1 MSIIT
6 NFNTGYKDV
15 RTRNYKYYVCDFETT
30 VYKGQQYTEVWAAA
44 VVELNTEDVVI
55 LHSIQDFLGYIFS
68 LNVNIVGYFHNLKF
82 DGNFIVDWLLRNG
95 YNWNRVAEG
104 KMKTNDFKCAISDR
118 GAWYTITIKKGQT
131 VIEFR
136 DSLKLLPF
144 SVKRIG
150 KSFKTK
156 HKKLDMKYEG
166 FRYATCEITD
176 EEKEYIANDVLV
188 VKEALEIMFERG
200 HQKLTIGSC
209 CLEEFKSTYDKTD
222 FKNFFPNLTEIE
234 IDPDL
239 YGESNA
245 DAYIRHSY
253 RGGYCYLVKG
263 KENKIYFNGWTA
275 DINSSYPSNMSS
287 ESGNYYPV
295 GKPMFWKGDIPKE
308 ADNKYYF
315 VRIRCRFNIKD
326 CMLPTVQIKGTL
338 LYNGTDYLT
347 TSDYYDYQ
355 SGTYKR
361 YYIKQGVKHDS
372 YVTMTMTCVDY
383 ELFLKHYNTI
393 DLEVLDGCY
402 FMKAIG
408 LFDDYMYK
416 YKEIKENSVDAEREL
431 AKLYLNNLYGKFAAN
446 DSSSYKVPY
455 INSKNV
461 LGFEIVEEHEKKP
474 GFIAVGSA
482 ITSYARRFV
491 INAAQAN
498 YHGVDKDGFIYCD
511 TDSIHCSGKPEEV
524 KGIRIHPTSFCA
536 WKLESYWDKA
546 VFVRQKTY
554 MEHVTHVDGKEVEP
568 FYNIRC
574 AGMSEDAKQEF
585 LDKYDITDFKE
596 GLKLNEG
603 LRPVRMPGGIVLEK
617 KGYHMTKKQIRKFKE
632 D

>member
-1 MSIIT
+1 M
-6 NFNTGYKDV
+6 

-44 VVELNTEDVVI
+44 IVELHTEDVTI

-68 LNVNIVGYFHNLKF
+68 LNVNVVGYFHNLKF
-82 DGNFIVDWLLRNG
+82 DGNFIIDWLLRNG
-95 YNWNRVAEG
+95 YQWNRVAEG
-104 KMKTNDFKCAISDR
+104 KMKTNEFKCAISDR

-150 KSFKTK
+150 KSFKTQ
-156 HKKLDMKYEG
+156 HKKMDMEYEG
-166 FRYATCEITD
+166 FRYAGCEITD
-176 EEKEYIANDVLV
+176 KEKEYIANDVLV

-263 KENKIYFNGWTA
+263 KENKIYSNGWTA

-315 VRIRCRFNIKD
+315 VRIRCRFNIKEG
-326 CMLPTVQIKGTL
+326 MLPTVQIKGTL

-361 YYIKQGVKHDS
+361 YYMKQGVKNDS

-383 ELFLKHYNTI
+383 ELFLKHYNPI

-511 TDSIHCSGKPEEV
+511 TDSIHCSGKPEDV

-603 LRPVRMPGGIVLEK
+603 LKPVRMPGGIVLEK

>member
-1 MSIIT
+1 M
-6 NFNTGYKDV
+6 

-82 DGNFIVDWLLRNG
+82 DGNFIIDWLLRND
-95 YNWNRVAEG
+95 YKWNRVAEG
-104 KMKTNDFKCAISDR
+104 KMKTNEFKCAISDR

-150 KSFKTK
+150 KSFKTA
-156 HKKLDMKYEG
+156 HKKLDMEYEG
-166 FRYATCEITD
+166 FRYAGCEIT
-176 EEKEYIANDVLV
+176 EKEKEYIANDVLV

-263 KENKIYFNGWTA
+263 KENKIYDNGWTA
-275 DINSSYPSNMSS
+275 DINSSYSSNMSS

-315 VRIRCRFNIKD
+315 VRIRCRFNIKEG
-326 CMLPTVQIKGTL
+326 MLPTVQIKGTL

-361 YYIKQGVKHDS
+361 YYMKQGVKHDS

-383 ELFLKHYNTI
+383 ELFLKHYNPI

-408 LFDDYMYK
+408 LFDEYMYK
-416 YKEIKENSVDAEREL
+416 YKEIKENSVGAEREL
-431 AKLYLNNLYGKFAAN
+431 AKLYLNNLCGKFAAN

-498 YHGVDKDGFIYCD
+498 FHGVDKDGFIYCD

-554 MEHVTHVDGKEVEP
+554 MEHVTHVNGEEVEP

-603 LRPVRMPGGIVLEK
+603 LKPVRMPGGIVLEK
-617 KGYHMTKKQIRKFKE
+617 KGYHMAKKQIRKFKE

>member
-1 MSIIT
+1 M
-6 NFNTGYKDV
+6 

-82 DGNFIVDWLLRNG
+82 DGNFIIDWLLRND
-95 YNWNRVAEG
+95 YKWNRVAEG
-104 KMKTNDFKCAISDR
+104 KMKTNEFKCAISDR

-150 KSFKTK
+150 KSFKTA
-156 HKKLDMKYEG
+156 HKKLDMEYEG
-166 FRYATCEITD
+166 FRYAGCEIT
-176 EEKEYIANDVLV
+176 EKEKEYIANDVLV

-263 KENKIYFNGWTA
+263 KENKIYDNGWTA
-275 DINSSYPSNMSS
+275 DINSSYSSNMSS

-315 VRIRCRFNIKD
+315 VRIRCRFNIKEG
-326 CMLPTVQIKGTL
+326 MLPTVQIKGTL

-361 YYIKQGVKHDS
+361 YYMKQGVKHDS

-383 ELFLKHYNTI
+383 ELFLKHYNPI

-408 LFDDYMYK
+408 LFDEYMYK
-416 YKEIKENSVDAEREL
+416 YKEIKENSVGAEREL

-498 YHGVDKDGFIYCD
+498 FHGVDKDGFIYCD

-554 MEHVTHVDGKEVEP
+554 MEHVTHVNGEEVEP

-603 LRPVRMPGGIVLEK
+603 LKPVRIPGGIVLEK
-617 KGYHMTKKQIRKFKE
+617 KGYHMAKKQIRKFKE

>member
-1 MSIIT
+1 M
-6 NFNTGYKDV
+6 

-44 VVELNTEDVVI
+44 VVELNTEDVTI

-82 DGNFIVDWLLRNG
+82 DGNFIIDWLLRND
-95 YNWNRVAEG
+95 YKWNRVAEG
-104 KMKTNDFKCAISDR
+104 KMKTNEFKCAISDR

-150 KSFKTK
+150 KSFKTR
-156 HKKLDMKYEG
+156 HKKLDMEYEG
-166 FRYATCEITD
+166 FRYAGCEIT
-176 EEKEYIANDVLV
+176 EKEKEYIANDVLV

-234 IDPDL
+234 IDPEL

-263 KENKIYFNGWTA
+263 KENKIYSNGWTA

-287 ESGNYYPV
+287 ESGNFYPV

-315 VRIRCRFNIKD
+315 VRIRCRFNIKEG
-326 CMLPTVQIKGTL
+326 MLPTVQIKGTL

-361 YYIKQGVKHDS
+361 YYMKQGVKHDS

-383 ELFLKHYNTI
+383 ELFLKHYNPI

-402 FMKAIG
+402 FLKEIG
-408 LFDDYMYK
+408 LFDGYMYK

-455 INSKNV
+455 INNKNV

-585 LDKYDITDFKE
+585 LEKYDITDFKE

-603 LRPVRMPGGIVLEK
+603 LKPVRLPGGIVLEK

-632 D
+632 V

>member
-1 MSIIT
+1 MRI
-6 NFNTGYKDV
+6 
-15 RTRNYKYYVCDFETT
+15 RNYKYYVCDFETT

-44 VVELNTEDVVI
+44 VVELNTEDVKI

-82 DGNFIVDWLLRNG
+82 DGNFIIDWLLRND
-95 YNWNRVAEG
+95 YKWNRVAEG
-104 KMKTNDFKCAISDR
+104 KMKTNEFKCAISDR

-150 KSFKTK
+150 KSFKTA
-156 HKKLDMKYEG
+156 HKKLDMEYEG
-166 FRYATCEITD
+166 FRYAGCEIT
-176 EEKEYIANDVLV
+176 EKEKEYIANDVLV

-263 KENKIYFNGWTA
+263 KENKIYDNGWTA
-275 DINSSYPSNMSS
+275 DINSSYSSNMSS

-315 VRIRCRFNIKD
+315 VRIRCRFNIKEG
-326 CMLPTVQIKGTL
+326 MLPTVQIKGTL

-361 YYIKQGVKHDS
+361 YYMKQGVKHDS

-408 LFDDYMYK
+408 LFDEYMYK
-416 YKEIKENSVDAEREL
+416 YKEIKENSVGAEREL

-498 YHGVDKDGFIYCD
+498 FHGVDKDGFIYCD

-554 MEHVTHVDGKEVEP
+554 MEHVTHVNGEEVEP

-603 LRPVRMPGGIVLEK
+603 LKPVRMPGGIVLEK
-617 KGYHMTKKQIRKFKE
+617 KGYHMAKKQIRKFKE

>member
-1 MSIIT
+1 M
-6 NFNTGYKDV
+6 

-82 DGNFIVDWLLRNG
+82 DGNFIIDWLLRND
-95 YNWNRVAEG
+95 YKWNRVAEG
-104 KMKTNDFKCAISDR
+104 KMKTNEFKCAISDR

-150 KSFKTK
+150 KSFKTA
-156 HKKLDMKYEG
+156 HKKLDMEYEG
-166 FRYATCEITD
+166 FRYAGCEIT
-176 EEKEYIANDVLV
+176 EKEKEYIANDVLV

-263 KENKIYFNGWTA
+263 KENKIYDNGWTA
-275 DINSSYPSNMSS
+275 DINSSYSSNMSS

-315 VRIRCRFNIKD
+315 VRIRCRFNIKEG
-326 CMLPTVQIKGTL
+326 MLPTVQIKGTL

-361 YYIKQGVKHDS
+361 YYMKQGVKHDS

-383 ELFLKHYNTI
+383 ELFLKHYNPI

-408 LFDDYMYK
+408 LFDEYMYK
-416 YKEIKENSVDAEREL
+416 YKEIKENSVGAEREL

-498 YHGVDKDGFIYCD
+498 FHGVDKDGFIYCD

-554 MEHVTHVDGKEVEP
+554 MEHVTHVNGEEVEP

-585 LDKYDITDFKE
+585 LDKYDIKDFKE

-603 LRPVRMPGGIVLEK
+603 LKPVRIPGGIVLEK
-617 KGYHMTKKQIRKFKE
+617 KGYHMAKKQIRTFKE

>member
-1 MSIIT
+1 M
-6 NFNTGYKDV
+6 

-82 DGNFIVDWLLRNG
+82 DGNFIIDWLLRND
-95 YNWNRVAEG
+95 YKWNRVAEG
-104 KMKTNDFKCAISDR
+104 KMKTNEFKCAISDR

-150 KSFKTK
+150 KSFKTA
-156 HKKLDMKYEG
+156 HKKLDMEYEG
-166 FRYATCEITD
+166 FRYAGCEIT
-176 EEKEYIANDVLV
+176 EKEKEYIANDVLV

-263 KENKIYFNGWTA
+263 KENKIYDNGWTA
-275 DINSSYPSNMSS
+275 DINSSYSSNMSS

-315 VRIRCRFNIKD
+315 VRIRCRFNIKEG
-326 CMLPTVQIKGTL
+326 MLPTVQIKGTL

-361 YYIKQGVKHDS
+361 YYMKQGVKHDS

-408 LFDDYMYK
+408 LFDEYMYK
-416 YKEIKENSVDAEREL
+416 YKEIKENSVGAEREL

-498 YHGVDKDGFIYCD
+498 FHGVDKDGFIYCD

-554 MEHVTHVDGKEVEP
+554 MEHVTHVNGEEVEP

-603 LRPVRMPGGIVLEK
+603 LKPVRMPGGIVLEK
-617 KGYHMTKKQIRKFKE
+617 KGYHMAKKQIRKFKE

>member
-1 MSIIT
+1 M
-6 NFNTGYKDV
+6 

-55 LHSIQDFLGYIFS
+55 LHTIQDFLGYIFS

-82 DGNFIVDWLLRNG
+82 DGNFIIDWLLRNG
-95 YNWNRVAEG
+95 YKWNRTAEG
-104 KMKTNDFKCAISDR
+104 KMKTNEFKCAISDR

-131 VIEFR
+131 IIEFR

-150 KSFKTK
+150 KSFKTQ
-156 HKKLDMKYEG
+156 HKKLDMEYEG
-166 FRYATCEITD
+166 FRYAGCEITD
-176 EEKEYIANDVLV
+176 KEKEYIANDVLV

-222 FKNFFPNLTEIE
+222 FKNFFPNLTDIE

-263 KENKIYFNGWTA
+263 KENKIYSNGWTA

-315 VRIRCRFNIKD
+315 VRIRCRFNIKEG
-326 CMLPTVQIKGTL
+326 MLPTVQIKGTL

-361 YYIKQGVKHDS
+361 YYMKQGVKYDS

-383 ELFLKHYNTI
+383 ELFLKHYNPI

-408 LFDDYMYK
+408 LFDEYMYK

-431 AKLYLNNLYGKFAAN
+431 AKLYLNNLYGKFSAN

-511 TDSIHCSGKPEEV
+511 TDSIHCSGKPEDV

-585 LDKYDITDFKE
+585 LEKYDITDFKE

-603 LRPVRMPGGIVLEK
+603 LKPVRMPGGIVLEK

>member
-1 MSIIT
+1 M
-6 NFNTGYKDV
+6 

-44 VVELNTEDVVI
+44 VVELNTEDVKI

-82 DGNFIVDWLLRNG
+82 DGNFIIDWLLRNG
-95 YNWNRVAEG
+95 YKWNRTAEG
-104 KMKTNDFKCAISDR
+104 KMKTNEFKCAISDR

-150 KSFKTK
+150 KSFKTA
-156 HKKLDMKYEG
+156 HKKLDMEYEG
-166 FRYATCEITD
+166 FRYAGCEIT
-176 EEKEYIANDVLV
+176 EKEKEYIANDVLV

-263 KENKIYFNGWTA
+263 KENKIYYNGWTA
-275 DINSSYPSNMSS
+275 DINSSYSSNMSS

-326 CMLPTVQIKGTL
+326 GMLPTVQIKGTL

-361 YYIKQGVKHDS
+361 YYMKQGVKHDS

-383 ELFLKHYNTI
+383 ELFLKHYNPI
-393 DLEVLDGCY
+393 ELEVLDGCY

-408 LFDDYMYK
+408 LFDEYMYK
-416 YKEIKENSVDAEREL
+416 YKEIKENSVGAEREL

-498 YHGVDKDGFIYCD
+498 FHGVDKDGFIYCD

-603 LRPVRMPGGIVLEK
+603 LKPVRMPGGIVLEK

>member
-1 MSIIT
+1 M
-6 NFNTGYKDV
+6 

-44 VVELNTEDVVI
+44 VVELNTEDVKI
-55 LHSIQDFLGYIFS
+55 FHTIQDFLDYLFS

-82 DGNFIVDWLLRNG
+82 DGNFIIDWLLRNG
-95 YNWNRVAEG
+95 YKWNRTAEG
-104 KMKTNDFKCAISDR
+104 KMKTNEFKCAISDR

-131 VIEFR
+131 IIEFR

-150 KSFKTK
+150 KSFKTQ
-156 HKKLDMKYEG
+156 HKKLDMEYEG
-166 FRYATCEITD
+166 FRYAGCEITD
-176 EEKEYIANDVLV
+176 KEKEYIANDVLV

-222 FKNFFPNLTEIE
+222 FKNFFPNLTDIE

-263 KENKIYFNGWTA
+263 KENKIYSNGWTA

-315 VRIRCRFNIKD
+315 VRIRCRFNIKEG
-326 CMLPTVQIKGTL
+326 MLPTVQIKGTL

-361 YYIKQGVKHDS
+361 YYMKQGVKYDS

-383 ELFLKHYNTI
+383 ELFLKHYNPI

-408 LFDDYMYK
+408 LFDEYMYK

-431 AKLYLNNLYGKFAAN
+431 AKLYLNNLYGKFSAN

-511 TDSIHCSGKPEEV
+511 TDSIHCSGKPEDV

-603 LRPVRMPGGIVLEK
+603 LKPVRMPGGIVLEK

>member
-1 MSIIT
+1 M
-6 NFNTGYKDV
+6 

-44 VVELNTEDVVI
+44 VVELNTEDVTI

-82 DGNFIVDWLLRNG
+82 DGNFIIDWLLRND
-95 YNWNRVAEG
+95 YKWNRVAEG
-104 KMKTNDFKCAISDR
+104 KMKTNEFKCAISDR

-150 KSFKTK
+150 KSFKTA
-156 HKKLDMKYEG
+156 HKKLDMEYEG
-166 FRYATCEITD
+166 FRYAGCEIT
-176 EEKEYIANDVLV
+176 EKEKEYIANDVLV

-263 KENKIYFNGWTA
+263 KENKIYDNGWTA
-275 DINSSYPSNMSS
+275 DINSSYSSNMSS

-315 VRIRCRFNIKD
+315 VRIRCRFNIKED
-326 CMLPTVQIKGTL
+326 MLPTVQIKGTL

-361 YYIKQGVKHDS
+361 YYMKQGVKHDS

-383 ELFLKHYNTI
+383 ELFLKHYNPI

-408 LFDDYMYK
+408 LFDEYMYK
-416 YKEIKENSVDAEREL
+416 YKEIKENSVGAEREL

-498 YHGVDKDGFIYCD
+498 FHGVDKDGFIYCD

-554 MEHVTHVDGKEVEP
+554 MEHVTHVNGEEVEP

-603 LRPVRMPGGIVLEK
+603 LKSVRMPGGIVLEK
-617 KGYHMTKKQIRKFKE
+617 KGYHMAKKQIRKFKE